1 MMFER
6 YTVSDLDI
14 EKSIILGLIIS
25 TNFIKSIKDFCKVS
39 LFQVPYAR
47 IVAGWCFDYYNKY
60 SAAPENHIMEIFNY
74 NINNGKVPED
84 IVELIDKFLSNLEID
99 NNFIDKNIKYH
110 VDKASEYFRLRQVEL
125 LRDSLTDLCTKKLID
140 EAESVVGSF
149 KRLSIASIDGIDVIH
164 DDISFMFEDEEKLFR
179 LRGALGE
186 LVGDICRQDFISIAA
201 PMKRGK
207 CLSGDSKIVLS
218 DGRVET
224 VENIIL
230 NQDKNV
236 VSLNE
241 KNLKLTTGKICKY
254 WKNGKKPIYKIITRT
269 GREIEITSN
278 HPLYKFLE
286 GWKSID
292 DGLKVGNYI
301 AVPRNIP
308 IFGDKE
314 LPENHIKLIAYLLAE
329 GGLTGTSITFTKKEQ
344 NMKQDFI
351 NIIKELGDSYRVDD
365 DLTISIIK
373 GEKNYTPEKSK
384 TKQLLMKYNMKFC
397 KSIYKEIPDCIFTL
411 PKNQLALFLRVLFS
425 CDGTVYDYG
434 VEYSSG
440 SEKMIR
446 QVQHLL
452 LRFGIISK
460 IKISKYNGRN
470 YWNLIIKDTYNIE
483 QFIKQIGFI
492 FSKQEKVF
500 SVLEKAK
507 KMIQRCYLDGF
518 PSVYRKIVF
527 DKIKQSEKKHYCFK
541 SIINHSNITSKIT
554 RNLLQK
560 INKVLCDKDVD
571 SLLNADIFFDEIT
584 DITYVGEKETFDIS
598 VSQYH
603 NFIANDIIAHNT
615 YWLQEIGLEA
625 YWRGLNVLFYSLEMS
640 EKKMLRRIFQYL
652 LAETKQPCEVE
663 IPYFDELNNI
673 KIDKRKKKGL
683 SDAMVSRKQKKLEKL
698 LQSKFLLC
706 TRPTGSINVG
716 DIKIHLDNLQHYKN
730 FIPDVII
737 IDYADIMA
745 SEKNSSRE
753 ERHKLNDIWKA
764 LRGLAQERNCAVVTA
779 TQTNRSTF
787 NKDIEE
793 DDIAEDIR
801 KLAHAT
807 TVIAL
812 NQSKEDKRNNIM
824 RVKVLVAR
832 DDEFYTDDE
841 VIVLECRKIGKCY
854 IDSRWAKDVD
864 IK

>member
-6 YTVSDLDI
+6 YSVSDLDI

-47 IVAGWCFDYYNKY
+47 IVASWCFDYYNKY

-74 NINNGKVPED
+74 NINNGKIQED
-84 IVELIDKFLSNLEID
+84 IVELIEKFLSNLEID
-99 NNFIDKNIKYH
+99 SNFIDKNIKYH

-125 LRDSLTDLCTKKLID
+125 LRDSLTDLCTKKLVD
-140 EAESVVGSF
+140 EAESAVGSF
-149 KRLSIASIDGIDVIH
+149 KRLSTASIDGIDVIH

-207 CLSGDSKIVLS
+207 
-218 DGRVET
+218 
-224 VENIIL
+224 
-230 NQDKNV
+230 
-236 VSLNE
+236 
-241 KNLKLTTGKICKY
+241 
-254 WKNGKKPIYKIITRT
+254 
-269 GREIEITSN
+269 
-278 HPLYKFLE
+278 
-286 GWKSID
+286 
-292 DGLKVGNYI
+292 
-301 AVPRNIP
+301 
-308 IFGDKE
+308 
-314 LPENHIKLIAYLLAE
+314 
-329 GGLTGTSITFTKKEQ
+329 
-344 NMKQDFI
+344 
-351 NIIKELGDSYRVDD
+351 
-365 DLTISIIK
+365 
-373 GEKNYTPEKSK
+373 
-384 TKQLLMKYNMKFC
+384 
-397 KSIYKEIPDCIFTL
+397 
-411 PKNQLALFLRVLFS
+411 
-425 CDGTVYDYG
+425 
-434 VEYSSG
+434 
-440 SEKMIR
+440 
-446 QVQHLL
+446 
-452 LRFGIISK
+452 
-460 IKISKYNGRN
+460 
-470 YWNLIIKDTYNIE
+470 
-483 QFIKQIGFI
+483 
-492 FSKQEKVF
+492 
-500 SVLEKAK
+500 
-507 KMIQRCYLDGF
+507 
-518 PSVYRKIVF
+518 
-527 DKIKQSEKKHYCFK
+527 
-541 SIINHSNITSKIT
+541 
-554 RNLLQK
+554 
-560 INKVLCDKDVD
+560 
-571 SLLNADIFFDEIT
+571 
-584 DITYVGEKETFDIS
+584 
-598 VSQYH
+598 
-603 NFIANDIIAHNT
+603 T

-706 TRPTGSINVG
+706 TRPTGSINVS

-764 LRGLAQERNCAVVTA
+764 LRGLAQERNCTVVTA